1 MTVIHVEAIDPV
13 INRII
18 SQVDLLRIW
27 PFKKMH
33 ERTTETQMF
42 VEFIICS
49 QSKHCFAVETEKCIV
64 FKRNLYRSTGLEASL
79 VKDLNPSDI
88 IISGEI
94 FFSFQHLPSRRHL
107 DGAREY
113 IKCS

>member
-49 QSKHCFAVETEKCIV
+49 QSKHCFPVETEKCIV
-64 FKRNLYRSTGLEASL
+64 FKRNLYRSTGLEVGL

-88 IISGEI
+88 VINRVI
-94 FFSFQHLPSRRHL
+94 FIFFQHLATCRHL
-107 DGAREY
+107 DGARGY
-113 IKCS
+113 IECS